1 MNEETTDIQQETNP
15 VEVSAANPISEG
27 VSNDNET
34 SDDAVL
40 DKIMGSLE
48 TESSIAEAEVESVQL
63 DTEVVASTEVE
74 ADVVTTN
81 EPSED
86 YHRAMAALQRDGTP
100 KDALDYMYEQ
110 DPDSFVNWGLK
121 REKVQK
127 DGDKFGD
134 EYSKLKSRLE
144 GMEPSDQQV
153 DSETSQEQPSVQAVT
168 DPART
173 LVANKTFEKT
183 KADMSEIFG
192 EEAAEVLMSP
202 IAQLSQSLASAIK
215 QIQTLTGH
223 AEAKELTVAKES
235 LRERF
240 PQLDT
245 EESYQSVVDRMKTL
259 YKSGDYNNINSL
271 MTDAAKLV
279 FADIAPPRDT
289 SAENKAKSLGQ
300 PTVATKTKA
309 GVKTFTHDDRE
320 DAALDAIFDGT
331 GLDGAKA
338 AYTI

>member
-1 MNEETTDIQQETNP
+1 MSEEITDIQQETNP
-15 VEVSAANPISEG
+15 VEESAANPISER
-27 VSNDNET
+27 VTADNEL
-34 SDDAVL
+34 SDDAML

-48 TESSIAEAEVESVQL
+48 AEDSVAEAEVESVEL
-63 DTEVVASTEVE
+63 DTEVAVDTEVQPD
-74 ADVVTTN
+74 AVTPS
-81 EPSED
+81 EPGED

-100 KDALDYMYEQ
+100 RDVLDYMYEQ

-144 GMEPSDQQV
+144 QLEEGGQQPASD
-153 DSETSQEQPSVQAVT
+153 STQEQPSDQAVT
-168 DPART
+168 ETAKAP
-173 LVANKTFEKT
+173 VANKTFEKT

-192 EEAAEVLMSP
+192 EEAAEVLMQP
-202 IAQLSQSLASAIK
+202 IAQLSQSLAAAIQ
-215 QIQTLTGH
+215 QIRTLTGH
-223 AEAKELTVAKES
+223 AEARELKVAKES

-245 EESYQSVVDRMKTL
+245 EESYQSVVERMKTL

-271 MTDAAKLV
+271 MTDAARIV
-279 FADIAPPRDT
+279 FADEAPPRDAK
-289 SAENKAKSLGQ
+289 AENKAKSLGQ
-300 PTVATKTKA
+300 PTVATKTKT

-320 DAALDAIFDGT
+320 DAALDAIFNGD
-331 GLDGAKA
+331 GLDGAKK